1 MLSMRDP
8 SPGSPGTSRT
18 LTGPEKVG
26 VLLLALGK
34 KRASGLLK
42 KFNPEELNIL
52 VRSAEIMPTI
62 SAAELEGIVEEFE
75 NQFGQGA
82 PFVGR
87 AEDVRRLVTDVISEN
102 RSSGDPSEQFVA
114 RQDIWSQFA
123 ALPDDVLHA
132 HFQTQSPQVTAYY
145 LDRLGSERASVV
157 LKSFPVAERNDL
169 LNRILGMGQV
179 APQVVEALE
188 SGLHEELFDV
198 DRRSS
203 DKHLSL
209 AGILNNL
216 DREDSSQALQYLAS
230 IKPKDAEAIRKM
242 LFKFEDLLRL
252 PARALTVLMD
262 GVPVERTVLALQGAD
277 AELQDKVLSAL
288 SPRARRMAEAELQSP
303 ANVPQRDIAEAR
315 RAMVDSVLRLAAEG
329 SIDISGASNQAE

>member
-8 SPGSPGTSRT
+8 SLEPERT

-34 KRASGLLK
+34 QRASGLLK
-42 KFNPEELNIL
+42 KFTPEELNIL
-52 VRSAEIMPTI
+52 VRSAEVMPTI
-62 SAAELEGIVEEFE
+62 SAAELESIVAEFE
-75 NQFGQGA
+75 GQFGQGT
-82 PFVGR
+82 PFLGR
-87 AEDVRRLVTDVISEN
+87 PEDVRRLVTDVISEN
-102 RSSGDPSEQFVA
+102 KSSGDPNDQFVA
-114 RQDIWSQFA
+114 RLDIWSQLA
-123 ALPDDVLHA
+123 ALPDDVLQA
-132 HFQTQSPQVTAYY
+132 HFQNQSPQVAAYY

-157 LKSFPVAERNDL
+157 LKSFPPAERNDL

-179 APQVVEALE
+179 SPQIVEALE
-188 SGLHEELFDV
+188 SGLNEELFDT
-198 DRRSS
+198 DRRST

-209 AGILNNL
+209 ASILNNL
-216 DREDSSQALQYLAS
+216 DKEDSAQALQYLAS

-262 GVPVERTVLALQGAD
+262 GIPVERTVLALQGAD
-277 AELQDKVLSAL
+277 AELQAKVLSAL

-303 ANVPQRDIAEAR
+303 ANVPQRDIVDAR
-315 RAMVDSVLRLAAEG
+315 RSMVDSVLRLSAEG
-329 SIDISGASNQAE
+329 AIDISSVSQNAA